1 MAIIIVK
8 VTDSPEDITRRVE
21 GAVSGDYIQFRKGDF
36 GDLCFD
42 ELNIAKGVR
51 VSKVS
56 AVFADPVKEGEEE
69 EEEVVKEEEEEEEE
83 EGEEEE
89 EEEEG
94 IGAGEGTGNPGT
106 ADE

>member
-1 MAIIIVK
+1 MATIIVK

-56 AVFADPVKEGEEE
+56 AVFADTVK
-69 EEEVVKEEEEEEEE
+69 EEEE

-89 EEEEG
+89 GEEEEEG
-94 IGAGEGTGNPGT
+94 AGEGEDTGEGEGAGEGTGNPET